1 MEAKDYMLEIPLE
14 KSRSRSEALK
24 ALERCKKAEKKK
36 ELVSVRIDANT
47 IKLMSSQKAAK
58 YYESLKT
65 QKK

>member
-14 KSRSRSEALK
+14 ESRSRSEALK
-24 ALERCKKAEKKK
+24 VLEKCKKAEKKK
-36 ELVSVRIDANT
+36 ELVSVRIDEHT
-47 IKLMSSQKAAK
+47 VKLMSPQKAAR